1 MFSAK
6 SRALCKEVIHPSQYC
21 VLLTSFPFIGDNSYL
36 NIFCPLFKVENK
48 YFRIQKAFP
57 EGLMKEMLPKK
68 NDAIE
73 ACRLLCTIPLIHIHN
88 ATLMFKRFKTIS
100 KSSFQY
106 FYLHRNQDA
115 FRHFSFQLTLVRVV
129 STQM

>member
-21 VLLTSFPFIGDNSYL
+21 VLLISFPFIGDNSYL

-57 EGLMKEMLPKK
+57 EGLMKEMLPIN

-88 ATLMFKRFKTIS
+88 ATLMS
-100 KSSFQY
+100 KSSFRH